1 MARLLIIST
10 HGSEDPTRAGLA
22 FFMAKGAVEAE
33 HKPEIV
39 LAGDASVLARKVVAD
54 SEGSAGPVNRAAI
67 EKGGAFSFLE
77 ELSNVDRARAQG
89 GCSPTLQR
97 RTPYKPRRAQHCD
110 SAELLEGT
118 G

>member
-54 SEGSAGPVNRAAI
+54 SVLPLGIPPLKELVQFALDNNVPVY
-67 EKGGAFSFLE
+67 
-77 ELSNVDRARAQG
+77 
-89 GCSPTLQR
+89 T
-97 RTPYKPRRAQHCD
+97 
-110 SAELLEGT
+110 
-118 G
+118 